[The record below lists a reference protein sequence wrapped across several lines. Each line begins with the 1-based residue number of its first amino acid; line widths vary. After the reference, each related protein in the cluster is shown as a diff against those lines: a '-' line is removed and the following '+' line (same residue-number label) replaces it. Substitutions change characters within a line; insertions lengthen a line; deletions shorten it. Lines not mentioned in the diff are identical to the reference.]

1 MVAIWAISHLCV
13 VSEADL
19 SIKADTWITT
29 STSSQLGSAL
39 RLPWNGLNAGA
50 VKLKC
55 FPQQAETFRKCF
67 HLKFSVCQLRETK
80 NIKYLVLDVRG
91 RSLSADCFCHKYR
104 KAIHEWGHNQTRPI
118 FHIWGR
124 DIRFTFPDV
133 ISDLVTD
140 WKSFHW
146 HWHTPYMEK
155 NQHTCCNQSLS
166 TKSYRLLFFFAPAL
180 SFQIKCLWLHIL
192 KLDWV
197 ES

>member
-1 MVAIWAISHLCV
+1 MLAIWAISHLCV

-29 STSSQLGSAL
+29 STISQLGSAL

-104 KAIHEWGHNQTRPI
+104 KAIHEWGHNTTRRDQSSIFGGKILGLHFQTLSLILLLIGKAFTDTDTRL
-118 FHIWGR
+118 IWKR
-124 DIRFTFPDV
+124 INTPAAINRYQPN
-133 ISDLVTD
+133 
-140 WKSFHW
+140 KSFQ
-146 HWHTPYMEK
+146 ME
-155 NQHTCCNQSLS
+155 SLW
-166 TKSYRLLFFFAPAL
+166 P
-180 SFQIKCLWLHIL
+180 HIL
-192 KLDWV
+192 KLDRA
-197 ES
+197 ESLNLNW